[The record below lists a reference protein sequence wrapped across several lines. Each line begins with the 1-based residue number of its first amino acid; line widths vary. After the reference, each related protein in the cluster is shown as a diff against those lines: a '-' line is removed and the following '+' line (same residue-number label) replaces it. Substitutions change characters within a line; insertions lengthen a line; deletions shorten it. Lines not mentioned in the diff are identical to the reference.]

1 MGLFIIAKRIMMLC
15 SLLLGLCLISP
26 NVFAANTGCV
36 STPAIPGIAT
46 LSSTAVDSTLPIG
59 STIPGTE
66 RVFSFSGNCSTISAV
81 PQGIAIITCY
91 YGTGTEV
98 SGMPGVYNTGVAGV
112 GITLIN
118 SSGQRVT
125 GAGASCD
132 TRNTPL
138 GYISNTSAKTYSIS
152 MTLALVKTSNTIGS
166 GAMDPGQTKFGI
178 GMYNTGYGLG
188 SNTDSSVS
196 YTGTLYYRAVSCS
209 VDANIP
215 VPLDDMIVAN
225 FSGIGSTAGDKAFNV
240 PVTCNAPVNV
250 MMNMTSAAYISKPN
264 AVMALTA
271 GANNASG
278 IGIQLLYN
286 SSPAV
291 FDNYFSAGNVVN
303 AGDTLNVPFTARYY
317 QTASTVV
324 PGTAN
329 ATATV
334 TMAYQ

>member
-1 MGLFIIAKRIMMLC
+1 MGLLIIAKRIMMLC
-15 SLLLGLCLISP
+15 SLLLGLSLLSP
-26 NVFAANTGCV
+26 SVFAANLGC
-36 STPAIPGIAT
+36 TPTPSPPGIAVIN
-46 LSSTAVDSTLPIG
+46 SMAVDSTLPIG
-59 STIPGTE
+59 ATIPGTE

-81 PQGIAIITCY
+81 PQGIAIISCY
-91 YGTGTEV
+91 YGTGSEI
-98 SGMPGVYNTGVAGV
+98 SGMPGVYNTGVVGV

-125 GAGASCD
+125 GAGPGCD

-138 GYISNTSAKTYSIS
+138 GYISNTSGKTFSIS
-152 MTLALVKTSNTIGS
+152 MTLALVKTGNNIVAGW
-166 GAMDPGQTKFGI
+166 MDRSQTRFGI

-188 SNTDSSVS
+188 GSTDSSVS
-196 YTGTLYYRAVSCS
+196 FTGDLYYRAVTCS

-215 VPLDDMIVAN
+215 VPLADMVVAN

-240 PVTCNAPVNV
+240 PVTCNAPVSV
-250 MMNMTSAAYISKPN
+250 MMNMTSAAYSSKPN
-264 AVMALTA
+264 SVMALTA
-271 GANNASG
+271 GAGNASG

-286 SSPAV
+286 SSPVV